1 MTDSTAARP
10 QPRVARAFLL
20 VAGAYLAGLGAAIA
34 VASALP
40 HVHPLLTVL
49 AADLAATLVVF
60 AFSRAFDN
68 SSFYDPYWSVAP
80 LVIAPYLVLRSEA
93 GWTARAILVVAA
105 VAFWG
110 ARLTWNWASGWQGLG
125 HEDWRYADMR
135 SKGRAYWPISF
146 VGFHFMPTLMVF
158 LGCFGLYPAL
168 VAPARP
174 LGLLDLLAA
183 AVAVGA
189 VVIEAVADAQLHRFC
204 AEKKPGEILSRGL
217 WRLSRHPNYFGEVL
231 FWWGVWL
238 LGVAAAPGEALWTFA
253 GPVAMTGL
261 FVFISVPLLD
271 KRSLE
276 RRPGYAEHMKRVSAL
291 VPWFPRKAAGD

>member
-1 MTDSTAARP
+1 MTDSTAARS
-10 QPRVARAFLL
+10 QPGLARAFLL
-20 VAGAYLAGLGAAIA
+20 VTGAYLAGLAAAAA
-34 VASALP
+34 VAAALP
-40 HVHPLLTVL
+40 HLHPLLAVL
-49 AADLAATLVVF
+49 AADLAGTLVVF

-93 GWTARAILVVAA
+93 GWSARAILVVAV
-105 VAFWG
+105 VALWG
-110 ARLTWNWASGWQGLG
+110 ARLTWNWASGWQGLR
-125 HEDWRYADMR
+125 HEDWRYAGMR

-146 VGFHFMPTLMVF
+146 VGFHLMPTLVVF

-174 LGLLDLLAA
+174 LGALDLLAA
-183 AVAVGA
+183 GVAVAA
-189 VVIEAVADAQLHRFC
+189 VALEAVADAQLHRFC
-204 AEKKPGEILSRGL
+204 AEKQPGEILSRGL

-238 LGVAAAPGEALWTFA
+238 LGVAADPRAAGWTLA
-253 GPVAMTGL
+253 GPAAMTGL

-276 RRPGYAEHMKRVSAL
+276 RRPGYAEHMRRVSAL
-291 VPWFPRKAAGD
+291 VPWFPKKAAGD